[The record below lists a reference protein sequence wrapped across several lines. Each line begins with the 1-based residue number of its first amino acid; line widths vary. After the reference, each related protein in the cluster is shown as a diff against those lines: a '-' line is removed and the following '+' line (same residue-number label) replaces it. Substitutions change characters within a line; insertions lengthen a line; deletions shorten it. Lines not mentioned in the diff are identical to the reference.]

1 MSSRRD
7 FFKHYFKETKESLV
21 QSVAEIAEQ
30 FRPTD
35 NPTKHFF
42 DSYED
47 SYSLTLAYPREFF
60 EQMAGEAGIPHEGR
74 ETLDVV
80 RDLHKKGII

>member
-1 MSSRRD
+1 MTSRRD
-7 FFKHYFKETKESLV
+7 FFKHYFKEIKGSV
-21 QSVAEIAEQ
+21 IQSVAEIAEQ

-35 NPTKHFF
+35 NTTEHFF
-42 DSYED
+42 DSYKD

-60 EQMAGEAGIPHEGR
+60 EQMADEAGISHEGR

-80 RDLHKKGII
+80 RDLHKIGII